1 MEKTKFDEKTNEILI
16 WLDANDAGALEP
28 LIRMNIEIGQACTDE
43 EELER
48 YWASIRSLCGNMEKN
63 PVRRGSP
70 SKHSPET
77 LANVDAVESR
87 LITAFLSIDESELV
101 LDIFHPRQTE
111 DSQGHYDLESWAA
124 HMAASGKRY
133 MMLALNENRWDG
145 ELTDNLTNMALKEP
159 KAAKT
164 TTEAPSD
171 E

>member
-1 MEKTKFDEKTNEILI
+1 MEKTNFEKKTNEILV
-16 WLDANDAGALEP
+16 WLDVNDAGALEP
-28 LIRMNIEIGQACTDE
+28 LIRMNIEIGRASTDPA
-43 EELER
+43 ELER

-87 LITAFLSIDESELV
+87 LITVFSSIEDADLI
-101 LDIFHPRQTE
+101 LDIFHPRQSLE
-111 DSQGHYDLESWAA
+111 SQGHYGSIESWAE

-133 MMLALNENRWDG
+133 MMNALNENRWDG

-159 KAAKT
+159 KT
-164 TTEAPSD
+164 TTKTEAPSD

>member
-1 MEKTKFDEKTNEILI
+1 MEKTNEILI

-28 LIRMNIEIGQACTDE
+28 LIRMNIEIGQQSTDAE
-43 EELER
+43 EMER
-48 YWASIRSLCGNMEKN
+48 YWASVRSLCGNMEKN

-87 LITAFLSIDESELV
+87 LITAFSSIDEADLV

-111 DSQGHYDLESWAA
+111 DSQGQYDSIESWAE

-133 MMLALNENRWDG
+133 MMNALTETRWDG

-159 KAAKT
+159 KAAKAT
-164 TTEAPSD
+164 SEAPS
-171 E
+171 EE